1 MYAYRRGD
9 RFIVEFDLPGVEP
22 ASIELTVE
30 QNVLTVRAERR
41 FEPREGDEVIV
52 AERPQGTY
60 ARQVFL
66 GDALDSERVQA
77 TCRLGV
83 LTLKIPVAEA
93 AKPRR
98 VPVRGEQKPRR
109 SSRRRPAASTPAPP
123 GSRSRPPDRRPRAP
137 RAEPA
142 IQHFPKAGHAAA
154 AETGR
159 ARRGSARSRG
169 RPDPGPASAL
179 RR

>member
-1 MYAYRRGD
+1 MIMRFDPFREFDRLTEQFASTASRAPRAFPMDAYRRGD
-9 RFIVEFDLPGVEP
+9 QFIVDFDLPGVEP

-77 TCRLGV
+77 NCRLGV
-83 LTLKIPVAEA
+83 LTLTIPVAET

-98 VPVRGEQKPRR
+98 VQVGGSSDAQTIEPQVAGGAQAIPARQPAGE
-109 SSRRRPAASTPAPP
+109 AAST
-123 GSRSRPPDRRPRAP
+123 GTS
-137 RAEPA
+137 
-142 IQHFPKAGHAAA
+142 
-154 AETGR
+154 
-159 ARRGSARSRG
+159 
-169 RPDPGPASAL
+169 
-179 RR
+179 